1 MTYSKIH
8 QRLSQIL
15 DRSSVL
21 THPEN
26 HLGPNYETVLHFW
39 KYVESLDPNTRY
51 KLLDSYCPAILDN
64 VIGQLCDKVK
74 ERLNFESGTLLLAC
88 GCLDDF
94 SSELVIARATYEIIL
109 MDQLL
114 EEGYKMVFLPMFEV

>member
-15 DRSSVL
+15 DRSSIL
-21 THPEN
+21 THPEE
-26 HLGPNYETVLHFW
+26 HLGSNYETVLHFW
-39 KYVESLDPNTRY
+39 KYVESLDLITRY
-51 KLLDSYCPAILDN
+51 KIFVSEEPAINRD
-64 VIGQLCDKVK
+64 VINELCDKVD
-74 ERLNFESGTLLLAC
+74 ERLNFESFKLLQAC

-114 EEGYKMVFLPMFEV
+114 DEGYKMVFLPMFEV